1 MAKLTG
7 IRRKTNRNR
16 KPKRRVGSYRVS
28 HRRTKYNRNHKRT
41 IKNMVV
47 GGEEEDLRTYI
58 TNTVQFIT
66 RQRIVDDNNELL
78 STKWSKIVND
88 CGFKNVTIQKMTVH
102 GQLSHADNTK
112 IRTSSTENKECII
125 QNFKQFIS
133 DNIVHIYKALNID
146 NFKEEFEKI
155 NDDLSKIGMDSIE
168 EIFAL
173 KTQPAQ
179 EPATQ
184 SQSGFSRFKTFLGS
198 KT

>member
-1 MAKLTG
+1 
-7 IRRKTNRNR
+7 
-16 KPKRRVGSYRVS
+16 
-28 HRRTKYNRNHKRT
+28 
-41 IKNMVV
+41 MVV

-146 NFKEEFEKI
+146 NFKEEFAKI